1 MSALRLR
8 LLVWAGLFAAIAGLA
23 VSRFDGGLPLQTNL
37 LALLPATERNP
48 LAERAVEK
56 LADAAGNRAV
66 FLVGGDDAER
76 TREAARRFG
85 ARLQQSD
92 AFKRVIV
99 DVAAFDPR
107 RVIDAYRPYRFNLLS
122 ENDRQAVSGGATTV
136 AERLLRK
143 LVSPV
148 PFGLALP
155 LADDPFGFADGWLA
169 RLPFGSLRV
178 QPEDGLLVVRDG
190 TRLWVLVNAE
200 LAGSAYDNGL
210 QHAVVGATDAA
221 ESVLRVAYPE
231 AELLKTGTVFYA
243 ADARS
248 HAENEMDF
256 IGAGSLLGMLT
267 LLYLMFRSFRPL
279 ALGLVSVVSGLA
291 AATVVSV
298 FVFGELHLI
307 TLVFG
312 AALIGEAIDYAI
324 QYFAAHLGA
333 GAFWEP
339 LAGLRRIAPALT
351 VALATSLM
359 GYGALMLLPFPA
371 LSQIALFAFV
381 GLGAAWLTVF
391 LLLPALL
398 RAPARDDPAHAMK
411 TPGRWLECLC
421 RHGTRRR
428 WTLLFVVLI
437 GVAGPGC
444 LRLVGN
450 DDVHLLVSRS
460 PVLVAQEEA
469 IRTRVGVGT
478 ANQFFLVEG
487 DSAGAVLAVEEQL
500 AARLEALSD
509 RRALDGFVG
518 VSSFVPSPAAQAA
531 ARRLWAEQVFADEK
545 LMRQR
550 FAEAGLREALADRLL
565 HDFRASAD
573 RPMRVEDWLA
583 EPWSAPYRHLWLGET
598 GSGVAGIVQLS
609 GARDLDALAAAAAG
623 LPGVSFVDKAAGVSH
638 LFERYRQA
646 GVRWFCGACLLVY
659 GVLALRYGLRDAFF
673 VVLPTL
679 VALIASHGLFGY
691 LDLPMTLFNL
701 MGAMLVLGVG
711 VNYAIFLH
719 EGGARSPA
727 TFAGVLLS
735 AGTTLL
741 SFGLLSFSSMPAL
754 SGFGLTLLSGIGLA
768 VVLTPS
774 VLAFGSERKVG
785 RTG

>member
-1 MSALRLR
+1 MSGLRLR
-8 LLVWAGLFAAIAGLA
+8 LLIWAGLFAAIAGLG

-37 LALLPATERNP
+37 LSLLPATERNP
-48 LAERAVEK
+48 IAERAVER

-66 FLVGGDDAER
+66 FLIGGDDPAR

-85 ARLQQSD
+85 ARLRQSD
-92 AFKRVIV
+92 AFRHVIV
-99 DVAAFDPR
+99 DVAAFDPQR
-107 RVIDAYRPYRFNLLS
+107 IIDAYRPYRFNLVS
-122 ENDRQAVSGGATTV
+122 DSDRQAVSAGETTFG
-136 AERLLRK
+136 ERLLRK

-148 PFGLALP
+148 PFGLALS
-155 LADDPFGFADGWLA
+155 LSDDPFGFADSWLA

-178 QPEDGLLVVRDG
+178 QPDDGLLVVRDG

-210 QHAVVGATDAA
+210 QRAVVGATDASENA
-221 ESVLRVAYPE
+221 LRTVYPD
-231 AELLKTGTVFYA
+231 AELLRTGTVFYA

-248 HAENEMDF
+248 HAESEMDF
-256 IGAGSLLGMLT
+256 IGAGSLVGMLA
-267 LLYLMFRSFRPL
+267 LLYLMFRSLRPL
-279 ALGLVSVVSGLA
+279 ALGLVSVVCGLA

-333 GAFWEP
+333 GAAWEP

-398 RAPARDDPAHAMK
+398 QAPARDDPARAMNA
-411 TPGRWLECLC
+411 PRCWLECLC

-428 WTLLFVVLI
+428 WTLLFAALI
-437 GVAGPGC
+437 GLAGPGC

-450 DDVHLLVSRS
+450 DDVRLLVSRS
-460 PVLVAQEEA
+460 PALVAQEEA
-469 IRTRVGVGT
+469 IRSRVGVG
-478 ANQFFLVEG
+478 NSSQFYLVEG
-487 DSAGAVLAVEEQL
+487 HDAGEVLVREEEL
-500 AARLEALSD
+500 AARLEALSA
-509 RRALDGFVG
+509 RQALDGFVG

-531 ARRLWAEQVFADEK
+531 ARSLWTGQVFADEK

-550 FAEAGLREALADRLL
+550 FAEAGLRDDLADRLA

-583 EPWSAPYRHLWLGET
+583 EPWSAPYRHLWLGDT
-598 GSGVAGIVQLS
+598 GAGMAGIVQLS
-609 GARDLDALAAAAAG
+609 GAKDLDALAAAAAG

-646 GVRWFCGACLLVY
+646 GVRWYFGACLLVY
-659 GVLALRYGLRDAFF
+659 GVLALRYGMRNAFF

-679 VALIASHGLFGY
+679 VALIASHGVFGY
-691 LDLPMTLFNL
+691 LGLPMTLFNL

-768 VVLTPS
+768 VALTPS
-774 VLAFGSERKVG
+774 VLAFGSERAE
-785 RTG
+785 